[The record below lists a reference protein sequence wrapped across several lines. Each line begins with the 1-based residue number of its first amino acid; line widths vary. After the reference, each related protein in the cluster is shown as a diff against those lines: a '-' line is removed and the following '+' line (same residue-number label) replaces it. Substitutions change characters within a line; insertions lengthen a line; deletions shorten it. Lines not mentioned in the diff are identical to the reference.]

1 MKLLF
6 AICLSLF
13 SLSSLA
19 VVNGHLYP
27 FDNDVDKERFDVL
40 AEDLRCPKCQNQNLA
55 DSYAPVAGDMRDK
68 VYELMVE
75 GQSDDEIV
83 TYLVDRYGDFVRYN
97 PPVQENTF
105 FLWFAPGVMALI
117 AFIMIISLARGR
129 KQVQPLSE
137 EEKTK
142 LAELQAARKQQATKK
157 QQDNDQD
164 VNSVEKSEKRDS

>member
-27 FDNDVDKERFDVL
+27 FDNDVDKKRFDVL

-105 FLWFAPGVMALI
+105 FLWFAPGVMVLI
-117 AFIMIISLARGR
+117 AFIIIISLARSR
-129 KQVQPLSE
+129 KQAQPLSE
-137 EEKTK
+137 EEKVK
-142 LAELQAARKQQATKK
+142 LAELQAARKQQ
-157 QQDNDQD
+157 
-164 VNSVEKSEKRDS
+164 SVEKSEKRDS

>member
-1 MKLLF
+1 MKVLF

-27 FDNDVDKERFDVL
+27 FDNNVDKERFDVL
-40 AEDLRCPKCQNQNLA
+40 AEELRCPKCQNQNLA

-97 PPVQENTF
+97 PAVQENTY
-105 FLWFAPGVMALI
+105 FLWFAPGIMVLI
-117 AFIMIISLARGR
+117 AFIIIISLARGR
-129 KQVQPLSE
+129 KQAQPLSE
-137 EEKTK
+137 EEKVK
-142 LAELQAARKQQATKK
+142 LAELQAARKQQ
-157 QQDNDQD
+157 
-164 VNSVEKSEKRDS
+164 SVEKSEKRDS

>member
-1 MKLLF
+1 MKLLL
-6 AICLSLF
+6 ALCLSLF

-129 KQVQPLSE
+129 KQAQPLSE

-142 LAELQAARKQQATKK
+142 LAELQAARKQQAAKK

>member
-27 FDNDVDKERFDVL
+27 FDNDVDKKRFDVL

-105 FLWFAPGVMALI
+105 FLWFAPGVMVLI
-117 AFIMIISLARGR
+117 AFIIIISLARGR
-129 KQVQPLSE
+129 KQAQPLSE
-137 EEKTK
+137 EEKVK
-142 LAELQAARKQQATKK
+142 LAELQAARKQQ
-157 QQDNDQD
+157 
-164 VNSVEKSEKRDS
+164 SVEKSEKRDS

>member
-13 SLSSLA
+13 SLPSFS

-27 FDNDVDKERFDVL
+27 FDDEVDKERFDVL

-55 DSYAPVAGDMRDK
+55 DSYAPVASDMRDK

-105 FLWFAPGVMALI
+105 FLWFAPGVMAFI
-117 AFIMIISLARGR
+117 ALIMIISLTRGR
-129 KQVQPLSE
+129 KESQSLSE
-137 EEKTK
+137 EEKAK
-142 LAELQAARKQQATKK
+142 LAELQAARKQSA
-157 QQDNDQD
+157 
-164 VNSVEKSEKRDS
+164 EKSEKQDS